1 MTVSAL
7 DMTSIEAGK
16 YVYDL
21 EIIAPVSGVVDRL
34 MQGNFIVRGE
44 VTR

>member
-1 MTVSAL
+1 MTV
-7 DMTSIEAGK
+7 IPAGK

-21 EIIAPVSGVVDRL
+21 EVIAPVTGVVDRL